1 MTPRSSEQS
10 HPPRSRWARWGWP
23 IGIAMVLI
31 LSAGSNIAV
40 MVVAKQDKAFA
51 IEPEYYEKALRW
63 DDTMA
68 QERRNLAL
76 GWGASAS
83 LVLAR
88 PGRPGQ
94 LDVVLTDPAGRPVDS
109 AVVAVEA
116 MHNARA
122 SQRYHASLTEGA
134 PGTYRAAI
142 DAHRPG
148 EWEVRVTAQRAG
160 DRFTST
166 LRLSVAAQ

>member
-1 MTPRSSEQS
+1 
-10 HPPRSRWARWGWP
+10 
-23 IGIAMVLI
+23 VLI

-40 MVVAKQDKAFA
+40 MVVARQDKAFA
-51 IEPEYYEKALRW
+51 IEPDYYEKALRW

-76 GWGASAS
+76 GWDASAT

-88 PGRPGQ
+88 PGRAGQ
-94 LDVVLTDPAGRPVDS
+94 VDIVLSDPVGRAVDS
-109 AVVAVEA
+109 AAVTVEA

-134 PGTYRAAI
+134 PGTYHAAI

-148 EWEVRVTAQRAG
+148 EWEVRVTAQRG
-160 DRFTST
+160 SDRFTST

>member
-1 MTPRSSEQS
+1 MTSRSTDTIRPQ
-10 HPPRSRWARWGWP
+10 RTRLARWGWP
-23 IGIAMVLI
+23 IGIAAVLA
-31 LSAGSNIAV
+31 LSAGANIAI
-40 MVVAKQDKAFA
+40 MVVAKQDEAFA
-51 IEPEYYEKALRW
+51 IEPAYYEKALRW

-76 GWGASAS
+76 GWDASATM
-83 LVLAR
+83 VLAR
-88 PGRPGQ
+88 PGTPGA
-94 LDVVLTDPAGRPVDS
+94 LDIALSDRTGLPIDS
-109 AVVAVEA
+109 AVVSVEA

-122 SQRYHASLTEGA
+122 SQRYHAVLAEA
-134 PGTYRAAI
+134 EPGTYRASM

-160 DRFTST
+160 DRFTQT

>member
-1 MTPRSSEQS
+1 MTPRSADPTR
-10 HPPRSRWARWGWP
+10 PPRSKWARWGWP
-23 IGIAMVLI
+23 IGIAMVLV
-31 LSAGSNIAV
+31 LSAGSNIAI
-40 MVVAKQDKAFA
+40 MVVARQDKAFA
-51 IEPEYYEKALRW
+51 IEPEYYEKALHW

-76 GWGASAS
+76 GWNASAT

-88 PGRPGQ
+88 PGHPGR
-94 LDVVLTDPAGRPVDS
+94 LDIALSDGSGRPVHR
-109 AVVAVEA
+109 AVVSVEA

-122 SQRYHASLTEGA
+122 SQRYFATLAEGEA
-134 PGTYRAAI
+134 GTYHGPV

-160 DRFTST
+160 DRFTRT